1 MPELGQITLRKPSPY
16 RTSRHIAFGPE
27 ADQSKFDCKLVLSD
41 DPISRPNVV
50 DRIYEGAGT
59 LRDYCRCWHFTI

>member
-41 DPISRPNVV
+41 DPISRPNVLIASTREQGLFAIIV
-50 DRIYEGAGT
+50 GA
-59 LRDYCRCWHFTI
+59 DISP